1 MQVELSKTEIE
12 ILQGLLDEVVY
23 IGACKID
30 GIDDLLDRFTALVAE
45 AEELESIDLND
56 CAGGACKL

>member
-12 ILQGLLDEVVY
+12 ILMEWFTCYSEDRGTFQH
-23 IGACKID
+23 
-30 GIDDLLDRFTALVAE
+30 DDDMYETLKAWQE
-45 AEELESIDLND
+45 QAEELESIDLND